1 MRPGKRHSWLFHCV
15 GSQISLSPVPTA
27 DTQHT
32 HESPVLTC
40 THILP
45 HLYPCVY
52 HIHVW
57 DSTHIHALTWTHTW
71 KLRIPLLFL
80 TGDQSTYQWPHCG
93 LHLEREQKS
102 PNVSAVLLLPL
113 HCRSKGCFRVMPIKW
128 RRVKL
133 IWKLGLRIVITLSHI
148 NSDKIEP
155 KVRMKST
162 VFFPK
167 VPFTPCGQ
175 NFWPLWAM

>member
-80 TGDQSTYQWPHCG
+80 TGDQSHIPVASLWFTFG
-93 LHLEREQKS
+93 EGTEKS
-102 PNVSAVLLLPL
+102 QCISRVAFAFALQVQRML
-113 HCRSKGCFRVMPIKW
+113 RVMPIKW